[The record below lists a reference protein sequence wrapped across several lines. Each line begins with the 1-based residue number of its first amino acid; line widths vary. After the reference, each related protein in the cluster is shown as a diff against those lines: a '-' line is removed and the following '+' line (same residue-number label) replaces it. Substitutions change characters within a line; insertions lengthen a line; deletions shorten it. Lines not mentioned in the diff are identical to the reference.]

1 MDSQG
6 VSKRELEVFRGD
18 AVGNDNDLH
27 SSKWVKNT
35 LKSLDEIGKNSW
47 TKELEDQFCALWYLT
62 NLKGDVISHL
72 MLYDFP
78 KIAKRVLVI
87 STEPRLIEIILGIIG
102 NVCSSDK
109 AAIDTIGRD
118 RELVTQ
124 ILSYLKSDNSLIL
137 IQLVKILKEM
147 SDQIVKK
154 ARSVWVA
161 YFTKCAFF
169 GDCIISILM
178 TSTNDELLTG
188 TMDLV
193 ASIFIG
199 ARLAKKNKLWEK
211 LFKIDQFIV
220 AMLESFTGIMARE
233 TRIMRETSRFE
244 WKFAYNWLGCLNL
257 IIIDPNHVVEGE
269 ICDNGEMLLKL
280 LEIIYRILEPCN
292 KLHNLYPIREASAFL
307 IYNATC
313 ILSSIINYNVNVG
326 EINDILATIT
336 FSLRMVSESR
346 FKEELDPEELV
357 PGLSNYLDKY
367 WLRSHILTDKPTNR
381 LRKIYRQC
389 KRDFGQYVIGLVSS
403 HPGYSTS

>member
-1 MDSQG
+1 MNSQS
-6 VSKRELEVFRGD
+6 VSKRELEAFRGD

-27 SSKWVKNT
+27 SSKWVNDT
-35 LKSLDEIGKNSW
+35 LKSLNEIGKNSW
-47 TKELEDQFCALWYLT
+47 TKELEDQLCALWYLT

-147 SDQIVKK
+147 SDQIIKK

-233 TRIMRETSRFE
+233 TRTMRETSRFE

-326 EINDILATIT
+326 EINHILATIT

-367 WLRSHILTDKPTNR
+367 WSRMSHINRQTDQQIAE
-381 LRKIYRQC
+381 IYRQ
-389 KRDFGQYVIGLVSS
+389 
-403 HPGYSTS
+403 

>member
-1 MDSQG
+1 MS
-6 VSKRELEVFRGD
+6 
-18 AVGNDNDLH
+18 
-27 SSKWVKNT
+27 
-35 LKSLDEIGKNSW
+35 
-47 TKELEDQFCALWYLT
+47 C
-62 NLKGDVISHL
+62 
-72 MLYDFP
+72 DFP

-124 ILSYLKSDNSLIL
+124 ILSYLKSDNSSIL
-137 IQLVKILKEM
+137 IQLIKILKEM
-147 SDQIVKK
+147 SEQIIKN
-154 ARSVWVA
+154 AQSIWVA

-199 ARLAKKNKLWEK
+199 ARLTKKNKQKLWEK
-211 LFKIDQFIV
+211 LFKIDHFIF
-220 AMLESFTGIMARE
+220 AMLESFTRIISRE
-233 TRIMRETSRFE
+233 TRTMRETSRFE
-244 WKFAYNWLGCLNL
+244 WMFAYNWLGCLNL

-280 LEIIYRILEPCN
+280 MEIIYRILEPCN

-307 IYNATC
+307 IYNATS
-313 ILSSIINYNVNVG
+313 ILSSFISYNVNLR
-326 EINDILATIT
+326 EINNILATIT

-346 FKEELDPEELV
+346 FKEELDPKELI
-357 PGLSNYLDKY
+357 PSLSNYLDKY
-367 WLRSHILTDKPTNR
+367 WLRMSHSNRQTDQQIAKM
-381 LRKIYRQC
+381 YRRC
-389 KRDFGQYVIGLVSS
+389 KRDFEQYVMGLVSS